1 MSKLAPYRKLI
12 VALLGAALTAAEA
25 NAELLGSY
33 GPVVIA
39 ALTAV
44 GVYLAKNAPADA

>member
-1 MSKLAPYRKLI
+1 MWKKYSKFLI
-12 VALLGAALTAAEA
+12 ALVGVALTVAEA
-25 NAELLGSY
+25 NVEVLGSY

-39 ALTAV
+39 GLTAV